1 MQLICKKH
9 VLKRKHFQF
18 FLRSTPS
25 AWRKR
30 RGPRKTMILSRNVT
44 SVKDTLEKTWCI
56 PLNSTWQ
63 RPPIVSSADVSLDV
77 RIGAPCIYYLIFWHG
92 FFIHCFIHY
101 TIFERE
107 LSCSWWRWLRHTVG
121 WYLSGLRPSCLYNC
135 RDPFL
140 YHLRFIVIIIS
151 LMP

>member
-1 MQLICKKH
+1 MQLICKKR

-92 FFIHCFIHY
+92 FFIHCFIHC

-107 LSCSWWRWLRHTVG
+107 HSCSWWQTSSALSIDSMQTVIGLMAKQCFSRCKQLLGRCPDG
-121 WYLSGLRPSCLYNC
+121 WW
-135 RDPFL
+135 
-140 YHLRFIVIIIS
+140 
-151 LMP
+151 